1 MKRILKDEII
11 LSESSKTIKVL
22 ANPSFKMIGLGFKKG
37 QALEK
42 HTTSTKAILIVQFGE
57 VEFLMDEVKY
67 NLQAGVFF
75 EIPENVEHEVHA
87 LADSYLY
94 LIK

>member
-1 MKRILKDEII
+1 MKRILKDEIV
-11 LSESSKTIKVL
+11 LSESSKTVKVL

-37 QALEK
+37 QILEK

-57 VEFLMDEVKY
+57 VEFLMDGVKH
-67 NLQAGVFF
+67 NLQAGAFF

-87 LADSYLY
+87 LVDSYLY